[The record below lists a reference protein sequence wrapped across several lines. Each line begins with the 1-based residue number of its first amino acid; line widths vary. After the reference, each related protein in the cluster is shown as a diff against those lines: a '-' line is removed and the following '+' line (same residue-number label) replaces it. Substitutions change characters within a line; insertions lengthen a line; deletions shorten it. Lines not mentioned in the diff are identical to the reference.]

1 MQVLQSLRDK
11 PKAWHLGFA
20 GALISQER
28 EFKALH
34 EVKNMKVGLAR
45 ALPSAVPES
54 DWQISVLHCVNQLVT
69 CLLMVEHQRLV
80 KLTYQLLTGDSN
92 AAAVMSIA

>member
-34 EVKNMKVGLAR
+34 EVKNMKVGLA
-45 ALPSAVPES
+45 
-54 DWQISVLHCVNQLVT
+54 
-69 CLLMVEHQRLV
+69 
-80 KLTYQLLTGDSN
+80 
-92 AAAVMSIA
+92 